1 MNGEL
6 MEEMRSILSEPL
18 VKVLRAGHRAG
29 VLRSPKPEADAV
41 SLFALVS
48 SAATSPRGYPR
59 DRKRARAHV
68 LRFAWPALAISG
80 DAAGS
85 AKSSQRSRQP
95 RKEHAS

>member
-1 MNGEL
+1 MNSEV
-6 MEEMRSILSEPL
+6 MEEMRSILCEPL
-18 VKVLRAGHRAG
+18 VTVLRAGHRAG

-48 SAATSPRGYPR
+48 SAATSPRGYPL
-59 DRKRARAHV
+59 DRKKARAQV

-85 AKSSQRSRQP
+85 AKSSRQSRQP